1 VRERL
6 ALTGVRMTE
15 TRFELIGMD
24 ALHGAA
30 LSRTDAEPYEVRVR
44 VAARTESMAEAVRI
58 GNEVETLL
66 TCGPSG
72 GGGAT
77 KSAREV
83 IAVASTLIPAE
94 LAPHSVQILES

>member
-1 VRERL
+1 MLFR
-6 ALTGVRMTE
+6 
-15 TRFELIGMD
+15 
-24 ALHGAA
+24 
-30 LSRTDAEPYEVRVR
+30 SRVR
-44 VAARTESMAEAVRI
+44 VAARTTSMAEAVRI

-66 TCGPSG
+66 TCGPFG

-94 LAPHSVQILES
+94 LAPHNVQILES

>member
-1 VRERL
+1 
-6 ALTGVRMTE
+6 
-15 TRFELIGMD
+15 
-24 ALHGAA
+24 
-30 LSRTDAEPYEVRVR
+30 
-44 VAARTESMAEAVRI
+44 MADLVRI

-94 LAPHSVQILES
+94 LAPHNVQILES

>member
-1 VRERL
+1 
-6 ALTGVRMTE
+6 
-15 TRFELIGMD
+15 
-24 ALHGAA
+24 
-30 LSRTDAEPYEVRVR
+30 
-44 VAARTESMAEAVRI
+44 MAEAVRI

-77 KSAREV
+77 KSAREI

-94 LAPHSVQILES
+94 LAPHNVHILES